1 MGNVVASI
9 AGPVLGSLLNRP
21 KKPKKAPKPPPPVSQ
36 EDPNS
41 QQRAAMRR
49 ARPSSR
55 AKARQTSYD
64 PGSRLG

>member
-1 MGNVVASI
+1 MGLAFASI
-9 AGPVLGSLLNRP
+9 AAPVLGTLLNRP
-21 KKPKKAPKPPPPVSQ
+21 KKPKKAPKPPAPVSQ

-41 QQRAAMRR
+41 KQRGAMRK

-55 AKARQTSYD
+55 AKARNTNYD